1 MLKFE
6 CLMHFEQW
14 RLLSMSL
21 IRKILVMTICV
32 LTICHTAHGRDWD
45 KLRDGIRQL
54 RADLARQDVYTFVI
68 NF

>member
-1 MLKFE
+1 
-6 CLMHFEQW
+6 
-14 RLLSMSL
+14 MSL